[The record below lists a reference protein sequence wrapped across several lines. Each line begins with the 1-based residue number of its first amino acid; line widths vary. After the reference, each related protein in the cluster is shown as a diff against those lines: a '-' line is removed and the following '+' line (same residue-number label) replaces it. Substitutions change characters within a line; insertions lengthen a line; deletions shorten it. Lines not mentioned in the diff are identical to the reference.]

1 MANKHIRSDDEDE
14 LEDVVASTSA
24 KRQRREEDD
33 EHSDDEQDADASPRA
48 RNGAG
53 RRGGDEMD
61 VDYQAASDEE
71 ADELDEDEDEEEDV
85 DAEQERLNL
94 EEIARSMSGSARRIA
109 EAGVIRQVDLQ
120 NFMCHAN
127 TTVNFGPQVNFLVGV
142 NGSGKSAVLTG
153 ITMALGGNAKATNR
167 GQKGGDLV
175 MEGKPSARVS
185 VTLANVGEDAFQHHV
200 YGDQITIER
209 TINKAGGGAY
219 KIKNAEG
226 KTVDTKKATLD
237 QILDSFNIQVD
248 NPMTVLT
255 QDQSRQFLASASA
268 KDKYTFFLRGT
279 QLAQLTEEYE
289 QIRSNTETMDE
300 ALQRKRDLVPELKDD
315 YRKAKERAKSAQLAW
330 EQKQS
335 LGPLRN
341 QLAWAC
347 VDEVEKQV
355 QFGAGKIDEQREEL
369 VKIEQD
375 IEKVETILAEH
386 ASSIADLQE
395 AEAEASEKVKQRL
408 PRIEELKQIIKA
420 NRDRTAKWK
429 DAERTMNN
437 TLARLQATIEQF
449 DEQIAEE
456 ERKLSRDIEAERK
469 PLRDNIARA
478 NEQIA
483 DLAQRITEARQ
494 KEAEL
499 NEAGRAEGQRYEEIR
514 ERIASAEQTERD
526 HVARIQHYRASQNN
540 SVVAYGDRMPRFMQA
555 INSAKWNQKP
565 IGPIGLSVK
574 LNRQEY
580 SRVLESFFGPTLNAF
595 VVTNQQDARM
605 LKAMHRQHGLDHNV
619 PILTQAYD
627 NNFDFSHGEPDPS
640 ILTVL
645 RACTITNDLVKQALI
660 VSNHIE
666 NCALVPTRPD
676 GDVLLRTNPRNV
688 AAAYSADQ
696 FQVRINQGRSSSST
710 MAAWKGA
717 PRLLKD
723 LTAMVQRVEE
733 DRSRVLADLQQMQ
746 AEKEQIRQRGT
757 QIENDRRQA
766 EAAAHAAQKQT
777 VQLNH
782 QIQNWDAKLKE
793 EQPNNIAALQEN
805 KRETEQERENM
816 LAQYNA
822 GLANFE
828 KSPASQG
835 AAEAV
840 EEKQAIEEELKG
852 HEKILKKFRERVAKE
867 TSAETTAKARFNK
880 LASSRK
886 TIQSTIEQYEAELDG
901 VKKLRDERVEQ
912 ATSICERP
920 QVDKPKDRKRLEKE
934 IDSIERALKQ
944 QAKEHGATLEEI
956 IDDLEKKKQKAH
968 EAVKS
973 TNEIASLVKD
983 RTLRSFDRLAEALGA
998 AYDARLMRW
1007 TDFRTHIAARA
1018 RTMFQHHLTQRG
1030 FTGKLKFNHEK
1041 CTLEIL
1047 IQTEADAGSKK
1058 AKQKDTKSLSG
1069 GEKSFSTICLLLT
1082 MWESVGCPLRCL
1094 DEFDVFM
1101 DAVNRRIA
1109 MKMMVDTAAQADQTQ
1124 FILITPQDMGSLSSF
1139 GDEVKIVKLADPSRA
1154 SGALAHGR

>member
-14 LEDVVASTSA
+14 FDQAVASSSA
-24 KRQRREEDD
+24 KRHRRDD
-33 EHSDDEQDADASPRA
+33 QDDSDVAASPRPHDGA
-48 RNGAG
+48 RNG
-53 RRGGDEMD
+53 GDADMD
-61 VDYQAASDEE
+61 EDYQAASGEE
-71 ADELDEDEDEEEDV
+71 EDELDDEEDDADV
-85 DAEQERLNL
+85 EQERLNL
-94 EEIARSMSGSARRIA
+94 EEVARSMTNNPKRVA

-185 VTLANVGEDAFQHHV
+185 VTLANAGEDAFQPAV

-209 TINKAGGGAY
+209 TINKEGGGAY

-300 ALQRKRDLVPELKDD
+300 ALTRKREIVPELRDA
-315 YRKAKERAKSAQLAW
+315 YRKAKQRAQSAQLAW
-330 EQKQS
+330 DQQQS
-335 LGPLRN
+335 LGPLRD

-347 VDEVEKQV
+347 VDEIEKKVE
-355 QFGAGKIDEQREEL
+355 FGARTIDDHKTKLLEKEHE
-369 VKIEQD
+369 
-375 IEKVETILAEH
+375 IEKAEAVVAELAS
-386 ASSIADLQE
+386 AVAISQE
-395 AEAEASEKVKQRL
+395 AEAEASEMVRQRI
-408 PRIEELKQIIKA
+408 PRVDELKSIIKA
-420 NRDRTAKWK
+420 SRDRTAKWK
-429 DAERTMNN
+429 DSERTMNN
-437 TLARLQATIEQF
+437 QLSRLQARIEQF
-449 DEQIAEE
+449 NEQIAEE
-456 ERKLSRDIEAERK
+456 EQKLSRDIEAERK

-478 NEQIA
+478 EEQIA
-483 DLAQRITEARQ
+483 ELAQRITTARQ
-494 KEAEL
+494 KESDA
-499 NEAGRAEGQRYEEIR
+499 NEAGRAEGQRYEGIR
-514 ERIASAEQTERD
+514 ERIGAAEQTEREY
-526 HVARIQHYRASQNN
+526 AGRIQHIKRSQTDAYA
-540 SVVAYGDRMPRFMQA
+540 AYGDRMPGFMRA
-555 INSAKWNQKP
+555 IAAETRWQKKP
-565 IGPIGLSVK
+565 IGPIGLSVQ
-574 LNRQEY
+574 LNQKEY
-580 SRVLESFFGPTLNAF
+580 ARALESFFAATLNAF
-595 VVTNQQDARM
+595 IVTNPQDARL
-605 LKAMHRQHGLDHNV
+605 LKAMHKQHGLDHNV
-619 PILTQAYD
+619 PILTQSYD
-627 NNFDFSHGEPDPS
+627 NNFDYTQGEPDPS

-645 RACTITNDLVKQALI
+645 RACTITDDLVKQALI
-660 VSNHIE
+660 VSNRIE
-666 NCALVPTRPD
+666 TSALVPTRPD

-688 AAAYSADQ
+688 HAAYSADC
-696 FQVRINQGRSSSST
+696 FQVRINQGRSSSSV
-710 MAAWKGA
+710 MAVWKGA
-717 PRLLKD
+717 PRLQRD
-723 LTAMVQRVEE
+723 LTEIIRRVEE
-733 DRSRVLADLQQMQ
+733 DRNRVRADIERMLVERDEIARRCAQL
-746 AEKEQIRQRGT
+746 
-757 QIENDRRQA
+757 ENDRKAA
-766 EAAAHAAQKQT
+766 EGEAHAAQKQT
-777 VQLNH
+777 VQLNR

-793 EQPNNIAALQEN
+793 EQPNNIAALQDN

-816 LAQYNA
+816 LAQYKA
-822 GLANFE
+822 GLAKFE
-828 KSPASQG
+828 ESSASQS
-835 AAEAV
+835 AVAAV
-840 EEKQAIEEELKG
+840 EEKQAIEEELRG
-852 HEKILKKFRERVAKE
+852 HEKILKKLRDRIAKE
-867 TSAETTAKARFNK
+867 TAEETEARVKLDKAKAT
-880 LASSRK
+880 RK
-886 TIQSTIEQYEAELDG
+886 TLQNTVEQYERELED
-901 VKKLRDERVEQ
+901 VKKTRDERVEQ
-912 ATSICERP
+912 ATAICARP
-920 QVDKPKDRKRLEKE
+920 QVDEPKTRKRLEKE
-934 IDSIERALKQ
+934 IEAIERALKQ

-956 IDDLEKKKQKAH
+956 LQDLEAKKKKAH

-973 TNEIASLVKD
+973 TNEIAGLVKE
-983 RTLRSFDRLAEALGA
+983 RILNSFYRLGKALGA
-998 AYDARLMRW
+998 AYESRLMRW
-1007 TDFRTHIAARA
+1007 TDFRTHIANRA
-1018 RTMFQHHLTQRG
+1018 KAMFQHHLTQRG
-1030 FTGKLKFNHEK
+1030 FTGKLKFKHDK